1 MPVDIVPATQRIQAL
16 QALYAA
22 MPPVAALQ
30 LRVDGFDG
38 DALSL
43 VAPLAAHVND
53 KGCAF
58 GGSLASL
65 MTLAGWGLVTL
76 RLQDEGIVADV
87 YVADTQLHY
96 RAPLF
101 ADLQATARLAD
112 PAAWAGLLA
121 RLRERGRASIGVAAC
136 VTLPDGGIAAECGA
150 RFVVVDTGYD
160 RARPATG

>member
-1 MPVDIVPATQRIQAL
+1 MPVDVAPASPTLQAL
-16 QALYAA
+16 QASYAA
-22 MPPVAALQ
+22 MPPVAAMQ
-30 LRVDGFDG
+30 LRIAGFDG
-38 DALSL
+38 DTLRL
-43 VAPLAAHVND
+43 RAPLAAHVND

-76 RLQDEGIVADV
+76 RLQQSGLAADV

-101 ADLQATARLAD
+101 ADLQAEARLAEPD
-112 PAAWAGLLA
+112 AWAGMLD
-121 RLRERGRASIGVAAC
+121 RLRERGRASIHVAAC

-150 RFVVVDTGYD
+150 RFVVVDSGYD
-160 RARPATG
+160 PA

>member
-1 MPVDIVPATQRIQAL
+1 MPADVVPAQAL
-16 QALYAA
+16 QAMQALYAA

-30 LRVDGFDG
+30 LRIAGFDG
-38 DALSL
+38 DALRL
-43 VAPLAAHVND
+43 EAPLAAHVND

-76 RLQDEGIVADV
+76 RLQQLGFAAEV

-101 ADLQATARLAD
+101 ADLQATARLAEPD
-112 PAAWAGLLA
+112 AWSGVLE
-121 RLRERGRASIGVAAC
+121 RLRERGRASVRIAAC
-136 VTLPDGGIAAECGA
+136 VTLPDGGIAAECEA
-150 RFVVVDTGYD
+150 RFVAVASGYD
-160 RARPATG
+160 RA

>member
-1 MPVDIVPATQRIQAL
+1 MPVDVVPSQAL
-16 QALYAA
+16 QAMQALYAA

-30 LRVDGFDG
+30 LRIAGFDG
-38 DALSL
+38 DALRL
-43 VAPLAAHVND
+43 EAPLAAHVND

-76 RLQDEGIVADV
+76 RLQQLGFAAEV

-101 ADLQATARLAD
+101 ADLQATARLAEPD
-112 PAAWAGLLA
+112 AWSGVLE
-121 RLRERGRASIGVAAC
+121 RLRERGRASVRIAAC
-136 VTLPDGGIAAECGA
+136 VTLPDGGIAAECEA
-150 RFVVVDTGYD
+150 RFVAVASGYD
-160 RARPATG
+160 RA

>member
-1 MPVDIVPATQRIQAL
+1 MPVDAASASHTLQAL

-22 MPPVAALQ
+22 MPPVAAMQ
-30 LRVDGFDG
+30 LHIAGFDG
-38 DALSL
+38 DALQL
-43 VAPLAAHVND
+43 QAPLAAHVND

-76 RLQDEGIVADV
+76 RLQQVGLAADV

-101 ADLQATARLAD
+101 ADLQATARLAQPD
-112 PAAWAGLLA
+112 AWAGMLE
-121 RLRERGRASIGVAAC
+121 RLRERGRASIQVAAC

-150 RFVVVDTGYD
+150 RFVVVDSGYD
-160 RARPATG
+160 RA

>member
-1 MPVDIVPATQRIQAL
+1 MPGDAVPSSQAL
-16 QALYAA
+16 QAMQALYAA

-30 LRVDGFDG
+30 LRIAGFDG
-38 DALSL
+38 DALRL
-43 VAPLAAHVND
+43 EAPLGAHVND

-76 RLQDEGIVADV
+76 RLQQSGLAAEV

-101 ADLQATARLAD
+101 ADLQATARLAEPD
-112 PAAWAGLLA
+112 AWTGVLE
-121 RLRERGRASIGVAAC
+121 RLRDRGRASVRIAAC
-136 VTLPDGGIAAECGA
+136 VTLPDGGIAAECAA
-150 RFVVVDTGYD
+150 RFVAVASGYD
-160 RARPATG
+160 RA

>member
-1 MPVDIVPATQRIQAL
+1 MPVDVAPAQAL
-16 QALYAA
+16 QAMQALYAA

-30 LRVDGFDG
+30 LRIAGFDG
-38 DALSL
+38 DALRL
-43 VAPLAAHVND
+43 EAPLAPNIND

-76 RLQDEGIVADV
+76 RLQEAGLAADV

-101 ADLQATARLAD
+101 ADLQATARLAEPD
-112 PAAWAGLLA
+112 AWAGVLE
-121 RLRERGRASIGVAAC
+121 RLRDRGRASVRIAAC

-150 RFVVVDTGYD
+150 RFVVVDSGYD
-160 RARPATG
+160 RA

>member
-1 MPVDIVPATQRIQAL
+1 MPADVVPAQAL
-16 QALYAA
+16 QAMQALYAA

-30 LRVDGFDG
+30 LRIAGFDG
-38 DALSL
+38 DALRL
-43 VAPLAAHVND
+43 EAPLAAHVND

-76 RLQDEGIVADV
+76 RLQQLGFAAEV

-101 ADLQATARLAD
+101 ADLQATARLAEPD
-112 PAAWAGLLA
+112 AWTGVLE
-121 RLRERGRASIGVAAC
+121 RLRDRGRASVRIAAC
-136 VTLPDGGIAAECGA
+136 VTLPDGGIAPECEA
-150 RFVVVDTGYD
+150 RFVAVASGYD
-160 RARPATG
+160 RA

>member
-1 MPVDIVPATQRIQAL
+1 MPADVAPATDTLNAL
-16 QALYAA
+16 QASYAA

-30 LRVDGFDG
+30 LRVAGFDG
-38 DALSL
+38 DALRL
-43 VAPLAAHVND
+43 EAPLAAHVND

-65 MTLAGWGLVTL
+65 MTLAGWGVVTL
-76 RLQDEGIVADV
+76 RLQQAGLAAEV

-101 ADLQATARLAD
+101 ADLQATARLAEPD
-112 PAAWAGLLA
+112 AWAGALE
-121 RLRERGRASIGVAAC
+121 RLRERGRASIQVAAC

-150 RFVVVDTGYD
+150 RFVVVDSGYD
-160 RARPATG
+160 RA

>member
-1 MPVDIVPATQRIQAL
+1 MPVDAAPELQSLAAL

-22 MPPVAALQ
+22 MPPVAAMQ
-30 LRVDGFDG
+30 LRIAGFDG
-38 DALSL
+38 AALQL
-43 VAPLAAHVND
+43 EAPLAAHIND

-76 RLQDEGIVADV
+76 RLQQSGLTADV

-101 ADLQATARLAD
+101 ADLRATARLAE
-112 PAAWAGLLA
+112 PAAWNAGLE
-121 RLRERGRASIGVAAC
+121 RLREHGRASIHIAAC

-150 RFVVVDTGYD
+150 RFVMVASGYD
-160 RARPATG
+160 RT

>member
-1 MPVDIVPATQRIQAL
+1 MPVDAAPASPTLQGL
-16 QALYAA
+16 QALYVA
-22 MPPVAALQ
+22 MPPVAAMQ
-30 LRVDGFDG
+30 LCIAGFDG
-38 DALSL
+38 DALRL
-43 VAPLAAHVND
+43 QAPLAAHIND

-76 RLQDEGIVADV
+76 RLQQMGLAADV

-101 ADLQATARLAD
+101 ADLQATARLAEPD
-112 PAAWAGLLA
+112 AWAGMLE
-121 RLRERGRASIGVAAC
+121 RLRERGRASIQVAAC

-150 RFVVVDTGYD
+150 RFVVVDSGYD
-160 RARPATG
+160 RA

>member
-1 MPVDIVPATQRIQAL
+1 MDSDPVPRAAL
-16 QALYAA
+16 ALLEHHFQS

-30 LRVDGFDG
+30 LHVAGFDG
-38 DALSL
+38 QCLRL
-43 VAPLAAHVND
+43 EAPLAAHVND

-76 RLQDEGIVADV
+76 RLQQLGFAAEV

-101 ADLQATARLAD
+101 ADLQATARLAEPD
-112 PAAWAGLLA
+112 AWSGVLE
-121 RLRERGRASIGVAAC
+121 RLRERGRASVRIAAC
-136 VTLPDGGIAAECGA
+136 VTLPDGGIAAECEA
-150 RFVVVDTGYD
+150 RF
-160 RARPATG
+160 

>member
-1 MPVDIVPATQRIQAL
+1 MPVDVAPASQAL
-16 QALYAA
+16 QAMQALYAA

-30 LRVDGFDG
+30 LRIAGFDG
-38 DALSL
+38 DALRL
-43 VAPLAAHVND
+43 EAPLAAHVND

-76 RLQDEGIVADV
+76 RLQQSGFAAEV

-101 ADLQATARLAD
+101 ADLQASARLAEPD
-112 PAAWAGLLA
+112 AWTGVLE
-121 RLRERGRASIGVAAC
+121 RLRDRGRASVRIAAC
-136 VTLPDGGIAAECGA
+136 VTLPDGGIAAECEA
-150 RFVVVDTGYD
+150 RFVAVASGYD
-160 RARPATG
+160 RA

>member
-1 MPVDIVPATQRIQAL
+1 MPVDVAPASQMLQAM

-30 LRVDGFDG
+30 LRIASFDG
-38 DALSL
+38 DALRL
-43 VAPLAAHVND
+43 QAPLAAHVND

-76 RLQDEGIVADV
+76 RLQQARLAADV

-101 ADLQATARLAD
+101 ADLQATARLAEPD
-112 PAAWAGLLA
+112 AWTGVLE
-121 RLRERGRASIGVAAC
+121 RLRDRGRASVRIAAC
-136 VTLPDGGIAAECGA
+136 VTLPDGGIAAECEA
-150 RFVVVDTGYD
+150 RFVAVASGYD
-160 RARPATG
+160 RA